1 MSGIIIYKSKYGST
15 KKYAEWLA
23 EATGFDCVE
32 LSNFSAKDL
41 GKYDIVV
48 YGGGIYASGIAG
60 ISFIKKNYAVLSG
73 KKTIVFCCGAS
84 AFDQKW
90 FDSLREL
97 NMKDELAKIPLY
109 YCRGGCDLENM
120 KFADRTL
127 CKMLI
132 KSLSKKDPKDM
143 EVWETA
149 LVEAGQKKSDW
160 TDRANLEPVIREC
173 QTA

>member
-41 GKYDIVV
+41 GKYDTVV

-84 AFDQKW
+84 AFDQ
-90 FDSLREL
+90 
-97 NMKDELAKIPLY
+97 
-109 YCRGGCDLENM
+109 
-120 KFADRTL
+120 
-127 CKMLI
+127 
-132 KSLSKKDPKDM
+132 
-143 EVWETA
+143 
-149 LVEAGQKKSDW
+149 
-160 TDRANLEPVIREC
+160 IR
-173 QTA
+173 